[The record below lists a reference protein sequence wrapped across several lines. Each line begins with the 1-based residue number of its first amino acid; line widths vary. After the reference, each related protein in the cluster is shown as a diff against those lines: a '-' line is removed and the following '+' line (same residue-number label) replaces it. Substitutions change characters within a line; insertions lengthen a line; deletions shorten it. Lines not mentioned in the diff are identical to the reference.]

1 MGIVGRRVR
10 GLVLGDFAR
19 VQWFRLSTR
28 TLATVLEPNL
38 HMGLVSTRN
47 WGLDGLRYLY
57 LLLPQRDAT
66 HDVHTSGLVWFRVL
80 RVGFLEN
87 FLVIGTISG
96 LVGLHVLEM
105 V

>member
-1 MGIVGRRVR
+1 M
-10 GLVLGDFAR
+10 D
-19 VQWFRLSTR
+19 
-28 TLATVLEPNL
+28 
-38 HMGLVSTRN
+38 
-47 WGLDGLRYLY
+47 LRYLD
-57 LLLPQRDAT
+57 LLLPQRDAA